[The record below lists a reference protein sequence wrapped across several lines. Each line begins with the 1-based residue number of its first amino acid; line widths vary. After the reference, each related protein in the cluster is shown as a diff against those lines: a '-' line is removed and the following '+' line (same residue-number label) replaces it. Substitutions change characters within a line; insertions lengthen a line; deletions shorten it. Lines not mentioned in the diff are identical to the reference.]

1 VPTTIADLWLLT
13 NDNRPADIRSPLF
26 SSRQIEGEVK
36 RANLERRGGRTDWTA
51 IDLEEVILAYL
62 KQAAELASGDE
73 PTQQT
78 DQLPLNTL
86 DLGMAPAP
94 AHREANPS

>member
-1 VPTTIADLWLLT
+1 MPTTIADLWLVTHDGLI
-13 NDNRPADIRSPLF
+13 PDIRGPLF
-26 SSRQIEGEVK
+26 TSRQIESQVR
-36 RANLERRGGRTDWTA
+36 RANAECREGRSDWTA

-78 DQLPLNTL
+78 DQLPLTTL